1 MKDQSKTKQALI
13 QELAFLKHRI
23 QELEQSVLDLK
34 KAEESLREREE
45 KYRLAF
51 ENTSDGIFTIDPD
64 FDILSIT
71 PSVERQ
77 LGYKPWALTRP
88 LRKSRRIK
96 EPFTTMLSQMPA

>member
-1 MKDQSKTKQALI
+1 MSKQSRTNAELI
-13 QELAFLKHRI
+13 EEISVLQKRI
-23 QELEQSVLDLK
+23 QKLEQLVLDLN
-34 KAEESLREREE
+34 KAEEFLREREV

-51 ENTSDGIFTIDPD
+51 ESTSDGIFTVDRNFNIS
-64 FDILSIT
+64 SIT

>member
-13 QELAFLKHRI
+13 QEL
-23 QELEQSVLDLK
+23 EQLVLDLK
-34 KAEESLREREE
+34 KAAEPLREREE

-64 FDILSIT
+64 FNISSIT

-77 LGYKPWALTRP
+77 LGYKP
-88 LRKSRRIK
+88 
-96 EPFTTMLSQMPA
+96 

>member
-64 FDILSIT
+64 FNISSIT

-77 LGYKPWALTRP
+77 LGYKP
-88 LRKSRRIK
+88 
-96 EPFTTMLSQMPA
+96 

>member
-13 QELAFLKHRI
+13 QEL
-23 QELEQSVLDLK
+23 EQLVLDLK
-34 KAEESLREREE
+34 KAAEPLREREE

-64 FDILSIT
+64 FNILSIT

-77 LGYKPWALTRP
+77 LGYKP
-88 LRKSRRIK
+88 
-96 EPFTTMLSQMPA
+96 